1 MGPDSAPACAAFPS
15 KALSDLA
22 NLALASG
29 RARRCGSTRCADK
42 AVQSAPTPPR
52 GSRTRT
58 LRTSSWTA
66 DTRRPS
72 ALCAACEDARGSCGC
87 RLNSILG
94 RRGYDARGQ
103 TRARAGVNMRCPAYL
118 SYPPEYAGVLARHGI
133 APNGQWTM
141 SRTVIVRTKSRDP
154 LQILTGWIII
164 WGVYLRSS
172 SCSPASTPIA
182 PRLGFQV
189 HWVYMQLG
197 FPASSLS
204 RTLNR

>member
-1 MGPDSAPACAAFPS
+1 MSFIGTVFTVKLFTRTPMGPDSAPACAAFPS

-154 LQILTGWIII
+154 L
-164 WGVYLRSS
+164 
-172 SCSPASTPIA
+172 
-182 PRLGFQV
+182 
-189 HWVYMQLG
+189 
-197 FPASSLS
+197 
-204 RTLNR
+204 